1 LGNHG
6 FYHCFVVDREQGAQ
20 AVDYG
25 FYRCLADRCEPVPQQ
40 LFVFLGRLYDVQ
52 PVGNPE
58 QPERQYLLPVHQLVE
73 I

>member
-1 LGNHG
+1 MDFTIASLSTVNRVLRLSITVSTG
-6 FYHCFVVDREQGAQ
+6 
-20 AVDYG
+20 
-25 FYRCLADRCEPVPQQ
+25 ADRCEPVPQQ